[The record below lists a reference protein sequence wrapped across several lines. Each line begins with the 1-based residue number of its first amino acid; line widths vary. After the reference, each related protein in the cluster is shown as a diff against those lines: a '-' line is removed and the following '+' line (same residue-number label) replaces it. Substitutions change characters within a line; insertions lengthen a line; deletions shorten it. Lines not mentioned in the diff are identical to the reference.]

1 MALNTAK
8 TYLKYGTKQVETAT
22 VVGTIT
28 TAGNATFTVTGSGIT
43 GSPLAV
49 SVAVLL
55 GDTARDVAA
64 KAAAALNSNAAV
76 SALYL
81 AIAYETTVILKR
93 KIPAANDATLN
104 VAIANGTCAGL
115 TAAPTSAN
123 TTAGVALASLSPIVN
138 YPDTGSAPSKLDTT
152 DLSQPKYKTHIFGL
166 QEAGDLTFE
175 ANYDETIMLAINAL
189 TGTYAFQLQFGSL
202 DGAFTWEGQVS
213 CFANGAGVDE
223 VRKMTI
229 TCSASTPI
237 EFRAT

>member
-1 MALNTAK
+1 MALNTAL

-22 VVGTIT
+22 VVGTIGT
-28 TAGNATFTVTGSGIT
+28 SGNATFTVTGAGIT

-49 SVAVLL
+49 SVAVLV

-64 KAAAALNSNAAV
+64 KAVAALNLTAAI
-76 SALYL
+76 STLYL
-81 AIAYETTVILKR
+81 AIAYEDTVILKR
-93 KIPAANDATLN
+93 KLPAANDATLN
-104 VAIANGTCAGL
+104 IAIANGTCAGL

-123 TTAGVALASLSPIVN
+123 TTAGVALALLSNIVN

-152 DLSQPKYKTHIFGL
+152 DLSQPVYKTNILGL
-166 QEAGDLTFE
+166 QEVPDLTFE
-175 ANYDETIMLAINAL
+175 ANYDETIMLAIQAL
-189 TGTYAFQLQFGSL
+189 TGTYAFQLQFGTV

-213 CFANGAGVDE
+213 CFSNGAGVDE

-237 EFRAT
+237 AFSAT